1 MRPAMSLWRWLG
13 TPMFARHCPIL
24 FQDGFHRPDQ
34 NPWTGDD
41 NWDVLSGTW
50 KIDNHRLQL
59 VTAGA
64 SHSIVKCLR
73 PVARPF
79 VLIVPIKDNS
89 GYVCVNFEDPSNYNY
104 VRWWWSSST
113 SLYTSVGEVVG
124 GIATGFSSSV
134 DGSCSGNE
142 TRETE
147 LYVCVTEHGVSA
159 SAVCVPQAWRL
170 KQGVL
175 TTRTSDTE
183 GVITLGSS
191 HGFSN
196 DYVDVRWTG
205 GSRIQAF
212 GSTGS
217 TTITI
222 SGGTGDNLPAVGTA
236 VTVEMSKSYYRP
248 LYKPMAAA
256 PFYRRSWVSD
266 YFALYSNTYQPY
278 RSISAVKLGTTG
290 TPECPVCS
298 MTETSFPNRYGGCW
312 YVPVLFDVTIPVPVN
327 GTCGAACQQYA
338 GEHVLHARSGY
349 GWTKWLGN
357 VCGGTQSRI
366 DLLLTGTE
374 VYLYLYM
381 PDAYCYWKA
390 SYTMPSPCTTWEDW
404 PEIDMD
410 VPYFGG
416 DYSICDFRGTTAHI
430 RSRPFR
436 EAA

>member
-1 MRPAMSLWRWLG
+1 MSLWRWLG

-59 VTAGA
+59 VTPGA

-73 PVARPF
+73 PIARPF

-124 GIATGFSSSV
+124 GTATGFSSSV

-196 DYVDVRWTG
+196 DYVDVQVDRWVANPGIWFNQLHDDHDLRRHGRQPARG
-205 GSRIQAF
+205 GHRGDRGDVQILLQAVVQAD
-212 GSTGS
+212 GRRAV
-217 TTITI
+217 
-222 SGGTGDNLPAVGTA
+222 LPAQLGLGLFCA
-236 VTVEMSKSYYRP
+236 LQQHLPALP
-248 LYKPMAAA
+248 L
-256 PFYRRSWVSD
+256 D
-266 YFALYSNTYQPY
+266 Q
-278 RSISAVKLGTTG
+278 
-290 TPECPVCS
+290 C
-298 MTETSFPNRYGGCW
+298 
-312 YVPVLFDVTIPVPVN
+312 
-327 GTCGAACQQYA
+327 
-338 GEHVLHARSGY
+338 
-349 GWTKWLGN
+349 
-357 VCGGTQSRI
+357 
-366 DLLLTGTE
+366 
-374 VYLYLYM
+374 
-381 PDAYCYWKA
+381 
-390 SYTMPSPCTTWEDW
+390 
-404 PEIDMD
+404 
-410 VPYFGG
+410 
-416 DYSICDFRGTTAHI
+416 
-430 RSRPFR
+430 R
-436 EAA
+436 EARDDRDSRSARCVR